1 MRAAALVVF
10 FLSGFAA
17 LLYQIT
23 WQRLLAIFS
32 GADVYSATM
41 VVAAFMAGLGCGSLA
56 GGHLADRLSRT
67 GGLIAFAVAEAAV
80 ALFGFQSKTIFYDV
94 LYGRFAAVADNPLL
108 NGAILF
114 LTLLWPTAL
123 MGASLPLLSRA
134 LTGRVASAARTIGW
148 LYALNTLGAACG
160 ALIGTWGF
168 FPRYGLEGTMHGAAW
183 INVACAALAIP
194 LVLASALLVEKR
206 ATEATVPTDPSV
218 RGTTQLPYAFWVGAF
233 ALSGFIGL
241 SLELIWFRML
251 GVMLKSTAFTFGTLL
266 AQYLFWLG
274 LGSLVGGVFA
284 SRIRRPAPVFLVL
297 QTTAGL
303 VAGVGLA
310 YLTARLDTAPSL
322 QWLYEYFAR
331 YEPLDIA
338 EATGEIRGFVNDVI
352 WNPTRRRL
360 PGGFFLLYFG
370 LPALLI
376 APATLLMGISFPIL
390 QRAVQNDTGR
400 LGRRLGTLLLAN
412 ILGSTAGTML
422 TGWVLLSVAGTAAT
436 LKVMTL
442 LSGLFAFAAWRLL
455 PRDRVLTRIVAPV
468 LCACAAATAI
478 VLPSGTRLWAALHG
492 TASQRLI
499 IAEDG
504 SGVSVLRGRD
514 PSFEGNVTVF
524 VNGLGQ
530 SEIPYGG
537 IHTVLGALPAMLHPM
552 PRSAAVIGLGSGDT
566 LFAVAGRSD
575 LERILSIEIVEP
587 QMNTLVTLFERLPYP
602 ELRMVLRDPRIEHIF
617 GDGRLVLR
625 TTGERFDIIEADA
638 LRPNSA
644 YAGNLYSLEYFRL
657 MRDRLTP
664 GGLAVTWVPTDRV
677 ARTFLRAFEHA
688 VSFGP
693 VLIGSNAPIQFDRT
707 VVERRLVDPAVRRH
721 YSAPGVDIELLLRE
735 LLASAQPFGPDP
747 ARLAVDD
754 VNTDADP
761 RDEFEIPEIFDPSLF
776 RQEDS
781 R

>member
-67 GGLIAFAVAEAAV
+67 GGLVAFAVAEAAI

-94 LYGRFAAVADNPLL
+94 LYGQFATVADNPVLT
-108 NGAILF
+108 GALLF

-134 LTGRVASAARTIGW
+134 LTGRVATAARTIGW
-148 LYALNTLGAACG
+148 LYALNALGAASG
-160 ALIGTWGF
+160 ALLGVWGF
-168 FPRYGLEGTMHGAAW
+168 FPRYGLEGTLNWAAW
-183 INVACAALAIP
+183 VNLACAALAIP
-194 LVLASALLVEKR
+194 LVLASAFLAPKP
-206 ATEATVPTDPSV
+206 VPDSAEPPV
-218 RGTTQLPYAFWVGAF
+218 PGARETTQLPYAFWVGAF
-233 ALSGFIGL
+233 ALAGFIGL
-241 SLELIWFRML
+241 SFELIWFRLL

-274 LGSLVGGVFA
+274 LGSLLGGVFA
-284 SRIRRPAPVFLVL
+284 SRTRAPAPLFLIL
-297 QTTAGL
+297 QSAAGL
-303 VAGVGLA
+303 FAA
-310 YLTARLDTAPSL
+310 ISLTYVILRLDSAPSL

-338 EATGEIRGFVNDVI
+338 EATGEIRGFINDVI
-352 WNPTRRRL
+352 WNPTWRNL

-376 APATLLMGISFPIL
+376 APATLLMGMSFPIL
-390 QRAVQNDTGR
+390 QRAVQSDTSR

-436 LKVMTL
+436 LRIMTV
-442 LSGLFAFAAWRLL
+442 LSALFALAAWRLL
-455 PRDRVLTRIVAPV
+455 PRDRVLTRVVAPV

-478 VLPSGTRLWAALHG
+478 VMPSGQQLWAALHG
-492 TASQRLI
+492 TAAIRLLV
-499 IAEDG
+499 AEDG

-514 PSFEGNVTVF
+514 SSFEGNVTVF

-530 SEIPYGG
+530 SEFPYGG
-537 IHTVLGALPAMLHPM
+537 IHTVLGALPAVLHPM

-566 LFAVAGRSD
+566 LFAVAGRAGLD
-575 LERILSIEIVEP
+575 RILSIEIVKP
-587 QMNTLVTLFERLPYP
+587 QIDTLTALFERIPYT
-602 ELRMVLRDPRIEHIF
+602 ELRTVLRDPRIEHVF
-617 GDGRLVLR
+617 GDGRLLLS
-625 TTGERFDIIEADA
+625 TTDERFDIIEADA

-644 YAGNLYSLEYFRL
+644 YAGNLYSFEYFRL
-657 MRDRLTP
+657 IRDRLTP
-664 GGLAVTWVPTDRV
+664 GGFAVTWAPTDRV
-677 ARTFLRAFEHA
+677 ARTFLRVFDYAA
-688 VSFGP
+688 SFGP
-693 VLIGSNAPIQFDRT
+693 VFIGSNAPIQFDRE
-707 VVERRLVDPAVRRH
+707 VVERRLADPAVRQH
-721 YSAPGVDIELLLRE
+721 YRVARVDIERLLGD
-735 LLASAQPFGPDP
+735 LLTRAQLFGPDP
-747 ARLAVDD
+747 ARLTVDD
-754 VNTDADP
+754 INTDADP
-761 RDEFEIPEIFDPSLF
+761 RDEFEIPEIFDPSLL
-776 RQEDS
+776 RPEGS

>member
-67 GGLIAFAVAEAAV
+67 GGLIAFSAAEAAI

-94 LYGRFAAVADNPLL
+94 LYGRFATVADNPLL
-108 NGAILF
+108 TGAILF

-134 LTGRVASAARTIGW
+134 LTGRVAAAARTIGW

-160 ALIGTWGF
+160 ALIGVWGF
-168 FPRYGLEGTMHGAAW
+168 FPRYGLEGTLHGAAW
-183 INVACAALAIP
+183 INLTCAALAIP
-194 LVLASALLVEKR
+194 LVLASAFL
-206 ATEATVPTDPSV
+206 AGNPAQEAAAALDPGA
-218 RGTTQLPYAFWVGAF
+218 RGTTQLPYAFWVCAF
-233 ALSGFIGL
+233 GLSGFIGL
-241 SLELIWFRML
+241 SFELIWFRLL

-274 LGSLVGGVFA
+274 LGSLVGGGFA
-284 SRIRRPAPVFLVL
+284 SRTRAPAPLFLIL
-297 QTTAGL
+297 QAAAGL
-303 VAGVGLA
+303 FAGVSLT
-310 YLTARLDTAPSL
+310 YLITRLDTAPSL

-331 YEPLDIA
+331 YEPLDIT
-338 EATGEIRGFVNDVI
+338 EATSEIRGFVNDVI

-390 QRAVQNDTGR
+390 QRAVQSDTGR

-412 ILGSTAGTML
+412 ILGSTAGAML

-436 LKVMTL
+436 LKVMIL

-478 VLPSGTRLWAALHG
+478 VSPSGTRLWAALHG

-499 IAEDG
+499 VAEDG

-514 PSFEGNVTVF
+514 TSFEGNVTVF

-530 SEIPYGG
+530 SQLPYGG
-537 IHTVLGALPAMLHPM
+537 IHTVLGALPALLHPM

-566 LFAVAGRSD
+566 LFAVAGRGD
-575 LERILSIEIVEP
+575 LDRILSIEIVEP
-587 QMNTLVTLFERLPYP
+587 QMNTLAALFERQPYAG
-602 ELRMVLRDPRIEHIF
+602 LRAVLRDPRIEHVF
-617 GDGRLVLR
+617 GDGRLLLR
-625 TTGERFDIIEADA
+625 TTGERFDMIEADA

-644 YAGNLYSLEYFRL
+644 YAGNLYSYEYFRL

-664 GGLAVTWVPTDRV
+664 GGFAVTWVPTDRV

-688 VSFGP
+688 AAFGS
-693 VLIGSNAPIQFDRT
+693 VLIGSNTPIHFDR
-707 VVERRLVDPAVRRH
+707 VVVGRRLADPAVRRY
-721 YSAPGVDIELLLRE
+721 YSDAGVDIELLLRDI
-735 LLASAQPFGPDP
+735 LANARLFGPDP

-754 VNTDADP
+754 INTDADP

-776 RQEDS
+776 RPEGS

>member
-67 GGLIAFAVAEAAV
+67 GGLIAFAVAEAAI

-94 LYGRFAAVADNPLL
+94 LYGRFATVADNAVLT
-108 NGAILF
+108 GALLF

-134 LTGRVASAARTIGW
+134 LTGRVATAARTIGW
-148 LYALNTLGAACG
+148 LYALNTLGAASG
-160 ALIGTWGF
+160 ALLGVWSF
-168 FPRYGLEGTMHGAAW
+168 FPRYGLEGTLDWAAW
-183 INVACAALAIP
+183 VNLACAALAIP
-194 LVLASALLVEKR
+194 LVLASAFLAR
-206 ATEATVPTDPSV
+206 RPVPVTAEPAV
-218 RGTTQLPYAFWVGAF
+218 PGARETQLPYAFWLCAF
-233 ALSGFIGL
+233 GLAGFIGL
-241 SLELIWFRML
+241 SFELIWFRLL

-274 LGSLVGGVFA
+274 LGSLLGGLFA
-284 SRIRRPAPVFLVL
+284 SRTRAPAPLFLVL
-297 QTTAGL
+297 QTAAGL
-303 VAGVGLA
+303 CASISLT
-310 YLTARLDTAPSL
+310 YLILRLDSAPSL

-331 YEPLDIA
+331 YEPLDVG
-338 EATGEIRGFVNDVI
+338 EATGEIRGFINDVI
-352 WNPTRRRL
+352 WNPAWRSL

-370 LPALLI
+370 LPALLV
-376 APATLLMGISFPIL
+376 APATLLMGMSFPIL
-390 QRAVQNDTGR
+390 QRAVQSDTGR

-422 TGWVLLSVAGTAAT
+422 TGWVLLSVAGTAGT
-436 LKVMTL
+436 LRIMTV
-442 LSGLFAFAAWRLL
+442 LSALFAFAAWRLL
-455 PRDRVLTRIVAPV
+455 PRDRILTRLVAPV

-478 VLPSGTRLWAALHG
+478 ALPSGSQLWAALHG
-492 TASQRLI
+492 TASQRLLV
-499 IAEDG
+499 AEDG

-530 SEIPYGG
+530 SEFPYGG
-537 IHTVLGALPAMLHPM
+537 IHTVLGALPALLHPM

-566 LFAVAGRSD
+566 LFAVAGRRD
-575 LERILSIEIVEP
+575 LERILSIEIVKP
-587 QMNTLVTLFERLPYP
+587 QIDTLTALFERIPYT
-602 ELRMVLRDPRIEHIF
+602 ELRTVLRDPRIEHVF
-617 GDGRLVLR
+617 GDGRLLLS
-625 TTGERFDIIEADA
+625 TTDERFDIIEADA

-664 GGLAVTWVPTDRV
+664 GGFAVTWVPTDRV
-677 ARTFLRAFEHA
+677 VRTFLRVFDYAA
-688 VSFGP
+688 LFGP
-693 VLIGSNAPIQFDRT
+693 VFIGSNAPIQFDRAA
-707 VVERRLVDPAVRRH
+707 VDRRLADPAVRQH
-721 YSAPGVDIELLLRE
+721 YRAAGVDIERLLRD
-735 LLASAQPFGPDP
+735 LLTGAQLFGPDP
-747 ARLAVDD
+747 ARLTVDD

-761 RDEFEIPEIFDPSLF
+761 RDEFEIPEILDPSLL
-776 RQEDS
+776 RPEGS

>member
-1 MRAAALVVF
+1 MRAAALVLF

-56 GGHLADRLSRT
+56 GGHLADRLSHT
-67 GGLIAFAVAEAAV
+67 GGLLAFAVAEAAI

-94 LYGRFAAVADNPLL
+94 VYGRFAAVADDPVLT
-108 NGAILF
+108 GTILF

-134 LTGRVASAARTIGW
+134 LTGRVAAAARTIGW

-160 ALIGTWGF
+160 ALIGVWGF
-168 FPRYGLEGTMHGAAW
+168 FPRYGLEGTLQGAAW
-183 INVACAALAIP
+183 INVTCAALAIP
-194 LVLASALLVEKR
+194 LVLTSALRAEKP
-206 ATEATVPTDPSV
+206 ATDATAPPDPSAH
-218 RGTTQLPYAFWVGAF
+218 GTTQLPYAFWVGAF

-284 SRIRRPAPVFLVL
+284 SRIRTPAPVFLVL

-303 VAGVGLA
+303 VAGVGIT
-310 YLTARLDTAPSL
+310 YLVARLDTAPSL

-331 YEPLDIA
+331 YEPLDIG
-338 EATGEIRGFVNDVI
+338 EAAGEIRGFVNDVI
-352 WNPTRRRL
+352 WNPTWRRL

-390 QRAVQNDTGR
+390 QRAVQSDTGR

-412 ILGSTAGTML
+412 ILGSTVGTML
-422 TGWVLLSVAGTAAT
+422 TGWVLLSVAGTGAA
-436 LKVMTL
+436 LRVMTL
-442 LSGLFAFAAWRLL
+442 LSAVFAFAAWRLL
-455 PRDRVLTRIVAPV
+455 PRDRVLTRILAPV
-468 LCACAAATAI
+468 RCACAATAAI
-478 VLPSGTRLWAALHG
+478 VGPPGTWLWAALHG
-492 TASQRLI
+492 TAAQRLI
-499 IAEDG
+499 VAEDG

-514 PSFEGNVTVF
+514 QSFAGNVTVF
-524 VNGLGQ
+524 VNGVGQ
-530 SEIPYGG
+530 SELPYGG
-537 IHTVLGALPAMLHPM
+537 IHTVLGALPALLHPM
-552 PRSAAVIGLGSGDT
+552 PRSAAIIGLGSGDT
-566 LFAVAGRSD
+566 LFAVAGRRGLD
-575 LERILSIEIVEP
+575 RILSIEIVKP
-587 QMNTLVTLFERLPYP
+587 QMDTLAALFERQPYP
-602 ELRMVLRDPRIEHIF
+602 GLRTVLRDLRIEHVS
-617 GDGRLVLR
+617 GDGRLLLR
-625 TTGERFDIIEADA
+625 TTSERFDIIEADA
-638 LRPNSA
+638 LRPDSA
-644 YAGNLYSLEYFRL
+644 YSGNLYSLEYFSL
-657 MRDRLTP
+657 MRDRLMP
-664 GGLAVTWVPTDRV
+664 GGFAVTWVPTHRV

-688 VSFGP
+688 ASFGS
-693 VLIGSNAPIQFDRT
+693 VLIGSNAPIPFDHA
-707 VVERRLVDPAVRRH
+707 VVERRLADPAVRQH
-721 YSAPGVDIELLLRE
+721 YSDAGVDIERLLLDM
-735 LLASAQPFGPDP
+735 LASARHFGPDP
-747 ARLAVDD
+747 ARLAVSD

-761 RDEFEIPEIFDPSLF
+761 RDEFDIPEIFDPSLL
-776 RQEDS
+776 RPEGS

>member
-1 MRAAALVVF
+1 VITLSLIVF

-67 GGLIAFAVAEAAV
+67 GGLLAFAVAEAAI

-94 LYGRFAAVADNPLL
+94 LYGRFAAVADNPVLT
-108 NGAILF
+108 GTILF
-114 LTLLWPTAL
+114 FTLLWPTAL

-134 LTGRVASAARTIGW
+134 LTARAAVAARTIGW
-148 LYALNTLGAACG
+148 LYALNTLGAASG
-160 ALIGTWGF
+160 ALIGVWGF
-168 FPRYGLEGTMHGAAW
+168 FPRYGLEGTLQWAAW
-183 INVACAALAIP
+183 INFTCAALAIP
-194 LVLASALLVEKR
+194 LVLTSAFLAGKP
-206 ATEATVPTDPSV
+206 ATEATAPPDPSARV
-218 RGTTQLPYAFWVGAF
+218 TTQLPYAFWVGAF

-284 SRIRRPAPVFLVL
+284 SRIRTPAPFFLVL

-303 VAGVGLA
+303 FAGAGVA
-310 YLTARLDTAPSL
+310 YLIARLDTAPSL

-331 YEPLDIA
+331 YEPLDIV

-352 WNPTRRRL
+352 WNPTWRRL
-360 PGGFFLLYFG
+360 PGGFFQLYFG

-376 APATLLMGISFPIL
+376 APATLLMGMSFPIL
-390 QRAVQNDTGR
+390 QRAVQSDTGR

-412 ILGSTAGTML
+412 ILGSTLGTML
-422 TGWVLLSVAGTAAT
+422 TGWVLLSVAGTATT
-436 LKVMTL
+436 LRIMTL

-455 PRDRVLTRIVAPV
+455 PNHRVLARIVAPV
-468 LCACAAATAI
+468 LCACAVTTAI
-478 VLPSGTRLWAALHG
+478 VMPSGTRLWAALHG

-499 IAEDG
+499 VAEDG
-504 SGVSVLRGRD
+504 SGVSVLRGRE
-514 PSFEGNVTVF
+514 PSFDRNVTVF
-524 VNGLGQ
+524 LNGLGQ
-530 SEIPYGG
+530 SELPYGG
-537 IHTVLGALPAMLHPM
+537 IHTVLGALPALLHPM

-566 LFAVAGRSD
+566 LFAVAGRGD
-575 LERILSIEIVEP
+575 LDRILSIEIVKP
-587 QMNTLVTLFERLPYP
+587 QMITLAALFERQPYP
-602 ELRMVLRDPRIEHIF
+602 GLRAVLRDPRIEHVF
-617 GDGRLVLR
+617 GDGRLLLS
-625 TTGERFDIIEADA
+625 TTSERFDIIEADA

-644 YAGNLYSLEYFRL
+644 YAGNLYSYEYFRL

-664 GGLAVTWVPTDRV
+664 GGFAVTWVPTDRV

-688 VSFGP
+688 VSFGS
-693 VLIGSNAPIQFDRT
+693 VLIGSNAPIQVDRAL
-707 VVERRLVDPAVRRH
+707 VERRLADPAVRRH
-721 YSAPGVDIELLLRE
+721 YSEAGVDIERLLVDM
-735 LLASAQPFGPDP
+735 LATARLFGPDP
-747 ARLAVDD
+747 ARLVVAD

-776 RQEDS
+776 RPEGS